1 MGFLTSFFEGM
12 SGTSKQSYGAS
23 MYDDKEMKKWQKE
36 QNKLYGDLGTS
47 RNRYGDQ
54 ANKFLGRYDKDSGEA
69 DRYRGKAETEIARSR
84 GAIGRAEGSFG
95 RAAADVNRARGSQG
109 SANAMMADRDHYANL
124 KERADQRRRGIQ
136 GDRLGMQSI
145 AGKLGRPAE
154 DTGMTQRLMDAFKG
168 SNESNRE
175 MMEANTAQLAKVNPV
190 AAARMQAQFNEG
202 TLKSLGQLKQQGMVT
217 DQQLSDNN
225 LTREAGML
233 MDSTSLYGQ
242 EAAQD
247 QMTAGYH
254 QQQIQN
260 YGAAGNQALN
270 AAGAEGNIARGQ
282 LAGASQYASLGSQYG
297 NMGSQL
303 DNRGANA
310 LNAGMR
316 YEGMGYQAL
325 QDQTSISN
333 RRVERQDKF
342 RMSDAAARSRVD
354 SFNNSRANMGL
365 QNTLGIINTGVSVAG
380 AFAAPGAG
388 PLISSGLNAATAV
401 ASSQNR
407 KKGNV
412 RPVNFKGQDG
422 GYAVEKK
429 SSFNSNARTP
439 MTMDGSSAYNPH
451 LPMEGSNY
459 REPYTTETPGW
470 IQNQMYTGRNYES
483 YGTGYQ
489 PMQNPT
495 MFSGGMFDTGA
506 LGRGRRGVKNWWEKQ
521 NASNYQQPNYG
532 AN

>member
-69 DRYRGKAETEIARSR
+69 DRYRGKAET
-84 GAIGRAEGSFG
+84 
-95 RAAADVNRARGSQG
+95 AADVNRARGSQG

-388 PLISSGLNAATAV
+388 PLISSGLNAATSV

-439 MTMDGSSAYNPH
+439 MTMDGSSAYNPY
-451 LPMEGSNY
+451 LPMEGSNFGTSN
-459 REPYTTETPGW
+459 PHA
-470 IQNQMYTGRNYES
+470 YTGINKGRGYI
-483 YGTGYQ
+483 YG
-489 PMQNPT
+489 MENAPT
-495 MFSGGMFDTGA
+495 MWDKFENTWNDWKKDPPKT
-506 LGRGRRGVKNWWEKQ
+506 NKQ
-521 NASNYQQPNYG
+521 YG
-532 AN
+532 PY